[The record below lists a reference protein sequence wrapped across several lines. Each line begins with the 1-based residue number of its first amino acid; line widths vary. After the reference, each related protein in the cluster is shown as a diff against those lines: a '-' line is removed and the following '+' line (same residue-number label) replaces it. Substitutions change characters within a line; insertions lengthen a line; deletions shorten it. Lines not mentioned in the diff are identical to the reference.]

1 MKKKPFDDVI
11 ADGYIRPARGWVK
24 GKITVYIAIG
34 RPRPDEDP
42 KGDWICPVF
51 IEKFMPKAINAHGVG
66 SLDALLNAMNLLRQ
80 FFDMNTI
87 ASLEWNQ
94 MRPTTAPTLR
104 RVPRR
109 K

>member
-24 GKITVYIAIG
+24 GKKTVYIAIG

-42 KGDWICPVF
+42 KKNWFCPVF
-51 IEKFMPKAINAHGVG
+51 IEKFLPRTVQAHGVG
-66 SLDALLNAMNLLRQ
+66 SLDALFNAMNLLRQ

-87 ASLEWNQ
+87 ASLEWTKS
-94 MRPTTAPTLR
+94 RPTTPPTLR
-104 RVPRR
+104 LVPRR